1 MVRKFGGASF
11 IFALF
16 VLACTGECRNMLE
29 SIVEDDNSI
38 GTKWAVLVAGSNGWY
53 NYRHQADVC
62 HAYQLLKKG
71 GLKDE
76 NIILF
81 MYDDIA
87 YHPENPRPG
96 VIINSPHGH
105 DVYKGVPKDYTG
117 KDCNADN
124 LYAVILG
131 NKSALTGGSGKV
143 VDSGP
148 NDYIFIYYT
157 DHGGPGLIG
166 MPVDPLVY
174 ANDLNNV
181 LKKKHASGKYKKM
194 VFYMEACD
202 SGSMFDGLLPKGLN
216 IYVTTASKPNENS
229 WATYCSAD
237 GGECLGECPPKDYKD
252 ICLGDL
258 FSVSWLEDSDLHNRR
273 VETLKKQYR
282 RIRKRVVNNGTEGSH
297 IMQYGDL
304 YIHKDALS
312 RYMGSDYRKNSS
324 TNNDES
330 WIPSRTHVNQRDV
343 HILYLLSKFR
353 AAPEGSTKKTE
364 AYRKL
369 NETLSQRQHVD
380 NSVRHIG
387 EILFGV
393 ENGPEVLKNV
403 PPAGQP
409 LVDDLDCLKSFIG
422 FLLLRRLLKTVA
434 DEKTRSTASP
444 SQSPQSHTSVS
455 QSHIS
460 KILKDEDFAGIALI
474 RIISAEM
481 KFKDKWL
488 ACISLGEQ
496 TFRTQVSDQTDKPTW
511 NSERKLRLERHG
523 PHLARISVFEVRHN
537 CGCGNR
543 LYLLLVIFDHF
554 RSEKGEWRSLI
565 ISGRH
570 GSC

>member
-1 MVRKFGGASF
+1 MELKLKYDQEEAEEKEMEAMLMLLRKRKAEILEKRHELSVKANH
-11 IFALF
+11 IMSSAEEKT
-16 VLACTGECRNMLE
+16 ACTGECRNMLE

-38 GTKWAVLVAGSNGWY
+38 GTKWAVLVAGSNEWY

-76 NIILF
+76 NIIVF

-105 DVYKGVPKDYTG
+105 DVYKGVPK
-117 KDCNADN
+117 
-124 LYAVILG
+124 
-131 NKSALTGGSGKV
+131 
-143 VDSGP
+143 
-148 NDYIFIYYT
+148 
-157 DHGGPGLIG
+157 
-166 MPVDPLVY
+166 
-174 ANDLNNV
+174 
-181 LKKKHASGKYKKM
+181 

-369 NETLSQRQHVD
+369 NEALSQRQHVD

-403 PPAGQP
+403 RPAGQP
-409 LVDDLDCLKSFIG
+409 LVDDWDCLKSFVKTFESHCGPLSSFSRKHVRG
-422 FLLLRRLLKTVA
+422 FA
-434 DEKTRSTASP
+434 NMCN
-444 SQSPQSHTSVS
+444 
-455 QSHIS
+455 
-460 KILKDEDFAGIALI
+460 AGIH
-474 RIISAEM
+474 
-481 KFKDKWL
+481 KDQMAAATKQ
-488 ACISLGEQ
+488 ACS
-496 TFRTQVSDQTDKPTW
+496 P
-511 NSERKLRLERHG
+511 
-523 PHLARISVFEVRHN
+523 
-537 CGCGNR
+537 
-543 LYLLLVIFDHF
+543 
-554 RSEKGEWRSLI
+554 
-565 ISGRH
+565 
-570 GSC
+570 